1 MTENSSCGPQ
11 MKMLRVDWDHPGMS
25 RWTKRLAVLFEA
37 DFICEHGIGSFP
49 SLVALPQAG
58 HIAHVFFRYIKHLKA
73 VRAKMVLDSPHKDS
87 IGDAG
92 RKCRFRKRQ
101 RRVKVIVFD
110 SGLSLG
116 LSKFLIAL
124 EASNGKD

>member
-1 MTENSSCGPQ
+1 MVDAFNMTENSSCGPQ

-73 VRAKMVLDSPHKDS
+73 VRAKMVLDSHIKTALVTRDGNVDFANDKDVS
-87 IGDAG
+87 
-92 RKCRFRKRQ
+92 R
-101 RRVKVIVFD
+101 
-110 SGLSLG
+110 
-116 LSKFLIAL
+116 
-124 EASNGKD
+124 